1 MKQERRGGLGVDSL
15 QMPSLILVIVGG
27 RHCPSGP
34 FYRQTDR
41 LNKWKKER
49 KGQRNWEA
57 TRKLIIITLNLRASQ

>member
-41 LNKWKKER
+41 LNKRKKER
-49 KGQRNWEA
+49 KGQRN
-57 TRKLIIITLNLRASQ
+57 